1 MRIPGTD
8 GHRFDQWSPRA
19 DAMVYAPVTEDIV
32 DEPSP
37 VTGVRRLDGEDNP
50 YVPSISH

>member
-8 GHRFDQWSPRA
+8 GHT
-19 DAMVYAPVTEDIV
+19 VTEDIV

-37 VTGVRRLDGEDNP
+37 VTGIRRLDGEDNP
-50 YVPSISH
+50 YVPSIPQ

>member
-1 MRIPGTD
+1 MRVPGTD

-37 VTGVRRLDGEDNP
+37 VTGIRRLDGGNP
-50 YVPSISH
+50 YVPSIPH